1 MFRCGSLISHNDR
14 MFKHAAGAH
23 HNRRDEEEINR
34 GDSSL
39 GLVWPARP
47 HKRLPGAVL
56 SCANAVSSSGLA
68 AQGRSLHNCRSILI
82 YNSLDLRSIASLT
95 STRK

>member
-39 GLVWPARP
+39 ELVWPARP

-56 SCANAVSSSGLA
+56 GCLGLCSA
-68 AQGRSLHNCRSILI
+68 APTLCRAP
-82 YNSLDLRSIASLT
+82 ASHYSHVGSRT
-95 STRK
+95 VFA

>member
-39 GLVWPARP
+39 ELVWPARP

-68 AQGRSLHNCRSILI
+68 LLACRLKDGLCI
-82 YNSLDLRSIASLT
+82 IADPF
-95 STRK
+95 